1 MNLNLNLSMN
11 PSNWFSGAIDATKR
25 QAQGTA
31 NYVNYAVGNQPVNDK
46 DPFEIKYKQ
55 FKTYVNDVEQVNQS
69 FQLYMDA
76 IDTLSSA
83 FTCLGESM
91 AKLHRNSTTE
101 NGYPSGMENVTEIF
115 RTIQK
120 DIDGNV
126 RSAVHDLMTEKCL
139 RPIAHVLAQVP
150 EIDQKYQRR
159 KVVLSDHDYFK
170 NKLQIESATTNNS
183 YHSSAQDQS
192 PAAGEGQSQAST
204 TSARLKELARELAL
218 TQMEIEGSLEEFE
231 LARNSMLGPEL
242 SALVGSLYYFS
253 TSVGCLYSQ
262 MFPLLPQS
270 TSNFATLVA
279 KSGVSSLPP
288 TVLNAK
294 STIGTKQASYNKVQ
308 YLKSSG
314 RYKHYIIEPTLAR
327 PDVLGGSVG
336 GYDLLPGLYE
346 TRLREME
353 HRAAYAAVDNENVED
368 EGTHSPRPR
377 SEDGSAAE
385 SLPNNSSSASLAAA
399 EGLEPGVIAAGVG
412 AGAGAGLSPCV
423 SPVPGGG
430 GGDAFAV
437 QDAIMGVGG
446 NSSTDTA
453 PSSSFAS
460 LAGSGARSSG
470 IDTRSPEPQTQ
481 EQEPEPE
488 TEPEAES
495 ESEPE
500 PVPEPLKEAKEDKQE
515 GDKVLMR
522 VIALFDFESDEPGDL
537 NFASGDSIEVLQQ
550 NSSGWWKGRVPLES
564 TAAHEMY
571 KDGGKMSY
579 RIGVFPYNFVELE
592 SN

>member
-11 PSNWFSGAIDATKR
+11 PSSWFSGAIDATKR

-31 NYVNYAVGNQPVNDK
+31 NYVNYAVGNSAAVNEK
-46 DPFEIKYKQ
+46 DPFEIKYKE
-55 FKTYVNDVEQVNQS
+55 FKSYVSDIEQVNQS

-76 IDTLSSA
+76 IDALSSA
-83 FTCLGESM
+83 FTCLGDSM

-120 DIDGNV
+120 DIDENV
-126 RSAVHDLMTEKCL
+126 RASVHEVMTEKCV
-139 RPIAHVLAQVP
+139 RPIAHILAQVP
-150 EIDQKYQRR
+150 EIDKKYQRR

-183 YHSSAQDQS
+183 YNSKKGAGQGASADGGDGIGSS
-192 PAAGEGQSQAST
+192 
-204 TSARLKELARELAL
+204 TSARLQELVRELAL

-231 LARNSMLGPEL
+231 TVRTSMLGPEL
-242 SALVGSLYYFS
+242 AALVGSLYYFT

-279 KSGVSSLPP
+279 KTGISSLPP

-294 STIGTKQASYNKVQ
+294 STIGTRQSSYNKVQ

-327 PDVLGGSVG
+327 PDVLGGSTG
-336 GYDLLPGLYE
+336 GYDLLPGLHE
-346 TRLREME
+346 TRLQEME
-353 HRAAYAAVDNENVED
+353 SRAAYAAVDNENVEVD
-368 EGTHSPRPR
+368 PALQVRTPPP
-377 SEDGSAAE
+377 GSGEVSRAE
-385 SLPNNSSSASLAAA
+385 SSDVGYSSFSHYGSSDSLA
-399 EGLEPGVIAAGVG
+399 GGVSSPTSRASPG
-412 AGAGAGLSPCV
+412 AGAGAGLGADV
-423 SPVPGGG
+423 
-430 GGDAFAV
+430 FAA
-437 QDAIMGVGG
+437 QDAIMGLASGDAASGG
-446 NSSTDTA
+446 S
-453 PSSSFAS
+453 
-460 LAGSGARSSG
+460 
-470 IDTRSPEPQTQ
+470 RSPVLGGDGVGQQRGSSPDEFGRGASPSQFEPTP
-481 EQEPEPE
+481 EATLEPEPE
-488 TEPEAES
+488 PKA
-495 ESEPE
+495 
-500 PVPEPLKEAKEDKQE
+500 E

-537 NFASGDSIEVLQQ
+537 HFSSGDVIEVLQQ
-550 NSSGWWKGRVPLES
+550 NSSGWWKGRVPLQS
-564 TAAHEMY
+564 TSAHEIY
-571 KDGGKMSY
+571 KDGASNSKISY